1 MKVIPVMDLLNGEV
15 VQGKGGRRNEY
26 QPFRD
31 SVITNDPNPI
41 SVARAF
47 KDKLGLSWLY
57 IADLDRI
64 QSTDN
69 LERNKE
75 MITKLVETSNY
86 KILIDAGCKKLE
98 DIKEIL
104 SWGVDQVIVGTET
117 LSSLDVLEKT
127 VAKFDPQKI
136 ILSVDFRGGEL
147 LANSEEMRKIKPLE
161 IAKVAGKLGLKA
173 IIVLELQKVGSQ
185 TGPLNDS
192 LLQIVENI
200 STIPIFTGGGVRSI
214 QDLQILKEKGI
225 KGALVATAF
234 HNGNIKKEDLEDL

>member
-26 QPFRD
+26 QPFSD
-31 SVITNDPNPI
+31 SIISNDPVPL
-41 SVARAF
+41 SVANAF
-47 KDKLGLSWLY
+47 YEKLTLDWFY

-69 LERNKE
+69 TERNKE
-75 MITKLVETSNY
+75 IIIELTETTDY
-86 KILIDAGCKKLE
+86 KISIDAGCKQLE
-98 DIKEIL
+98 DIEEIL

-117 LSSLDVLEKT
+117 LSSLDVLEN
-127 VAKFDPQKI
+127 AAMEFDPQKI
-136 ILSVDFRGGEL
+136 ILSVDFKGGEL
-147 LANSEEMRKIKPLE
+147 LANSEKIRKIKPVE
-161 IAKVAGKLGLKA
+161 IAEIAGRLGLKA

-192 LLQIVENI
+192 LIEIVENV
-200 STIPIFTGGGVRSI
+200 STIPIITGGGVRSL
-214 QDLQILKEKGI
+214 QDLIVLKEKGI

-234 HNGNIKKEDLEDL
+234 HNGNIKREELENL